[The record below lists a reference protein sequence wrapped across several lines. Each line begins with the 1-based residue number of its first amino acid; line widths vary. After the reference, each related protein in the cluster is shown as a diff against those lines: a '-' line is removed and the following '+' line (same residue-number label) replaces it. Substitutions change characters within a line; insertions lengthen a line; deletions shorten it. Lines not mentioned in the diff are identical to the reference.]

1 MEMLCLNREKSITIH
16 DLPISE
22 RPRER
27 LQKFGVEALSAQEI
41 LALIL
46 GRGIAGESVI
56 VTAQRLLSQFGN
68 LRGMASASVEEL
80 SQVKGIGVAKAS
92 QIKTAF
98 ELTNRLED
106 YSAAGDKPLVKTPD
120 DVVGVVRSRLRGKK
134 KEHFLALL
142 LDTRNQLIKVSEISI
157 GSLDTSIV
165 HPREVF
171 KEAISASAASVIFAH
186 NHPSGDPEAS
196 EDDIELTKRLAK
208 AGEIVGID
216 VLDHIVIGDK
226 EYLSLK
232 RFVKAD
238 KLMRHF
244 HAGIK
249 SIMIDV
255 TDTRIASAVFD
266 VFDFQLAGSVINYIG
281 GAYCDRGQG
290 DSGKKVVAVVIP
302 DAEIDTRAFRLH
314 DIVPEIVDLVVID
327 IPVAVIG
334 FILELVPV

>member
-1 MEMLCLNREKSITIH
+1 MKKSFTIH

-46 GRGIAGESVI
+46 GRGIAGESVV

-68 LRGMASASVEEL
+68 LRGIAGASVEEL
-80 SQVKGIGVAKAS
+80 SQVRGIGIAKAS
-92 QIKTAF
+92 QIKAAF
-98 ELTNRLED
+98 ELANRLEG
-106 YSAAGDKPLVKTPD
+106 YPEAGVKPLVKTPD
-120 DVVGVVRSRLRGKK
+120 EVVALVRGRLKGKK

-196 EDDIELTKRLAK
+196 EDDVELTKRLAK
-208 AGEIVGID
+208 AGEIVGIE
-216 VLDHIVIGDK
+216 VLDHIIIGDK
-226 EYLSLK
+226 KYLSLK
-232 RFVKAD
+232 R
-238 KLMRHF
+238 
-244 HAGIK
+244 
-249 SIMIDV
+249 
-255 TDTRIASAVFD
+255 
-266 VFDFQLAGSVINYIG
+266 
-281 GAYCDRGQG
+281 QG
-290 DSGKKVVAVVIP
+290 L
-302 DAEIDTRAFRLH
+302 F
-314 DIVPEIVDLVVID
+314 
-327 IPVAVIG
+327 
-334 FILELVPV
+334 